1 MASSKSKLN
10 LLAVLFIAVVV
21 VGGIGSYFVFYPQTG
36 PTTRTTSATSSL
48 QTTSKPLVTYSIFGK
63 IFFDYNG
70 NGKQDPGEPDMPDV
84 IIALNGKNVT
94 ATNSTGWYAI
104 TSVANGNHTIRP
116 YPPRDFTYTYGY
128 STRLADFRYMCESDA
143 EYRSV
148 KDSYTLQV
156 GNDTRK
162 DIGLMEGFLTMP
174 FSRGTVEYAR
184 RLYVDISNSSRLI
197 DWQGSS
203 QTYQRDS
210 YKHQGIDYL
219 IVKMTP
225 IMAAAPGDITGYEIN
240 NKEGHTLWIGHN
252 EGYYTVY
259 AHLYVI
265 VKSKGPVK
273 RGELVGFSGY
283 SSNGDEHLHFEL
295 EKPPV
300 PQNKPYVH
308 PVDPYRSLIP
318 PLGSPLSLWTKDNDP
333 QFYA

>member
-1 MASSKSKLN
+1 L
-10 LLAVLFIAVVV
+10 
-21 VGGIGSYFVFYPQTG
+21 Y
-36 PTTRTTSATSSL
+36 
-48 QTTSKPLVTYSIFGK
+48 GK

-70 NGKQDPGEPDMPDV
+70 NGIQEKDEPPV
-84 IIALNGKNVT
+84 PNVVVALDGKNVT
-94 ATNSTGWYAI
+94 ATNSTGGYVVNDVVGA
-104 TSVANGNHTIRP
+104 HMIRP
-116 YPPRDFTYTYGY
+116 YQPGNFTYTYGY
-128 STRLADFRYMCESDA
+128 ATRLANFRYMCESDA
-143 EYRSV
+143 EYRSI

-184 RLYVDISNSSRLI
+184 RLYVDISDGSRLI

-219 IVKMTP
+219 IAKMTP
-225 IMAAAPGDITGYEIN
+225 IIAAAPGDITGYEIN
-240 NKEGHTLWIGHN
+240 NKDGHALWIGHN

-259 AHLYVI
+259 AHLLVI

-295 EKPPV
+295 EKPLV
-300 PQNKPYVH
+300 PQNKPYMS
-308 PVDPYRSLIP
+308 PVDPYRSLVP

-333 QFYA
+333 QFPQ